1 MITCMYKVIK
11 TLEIVHLRAVY
22 FKKYSTNLKEGRKKG
37 IEQKTDKVNR
47 KEKVKWYI

>member
-1 MITCMYKVIK
+1 MNVLNA
-11 TLEIVHLRAVY
+11 LEIVHLRAVY
-22 FKKYSTNLKEGRKKG
+22 FTKSGINLKEGRKKG